1 VTGGGLAGHRER
13 GVIVDAGEPPRI
25 VVEQPAPCADARS
38 AEEVLGRVLQPNVSP
53 RGKWTVLVRVR
64 RDPDALT
71 AEGEITDETGAPVA
85 HRSIRKE
92 TRAKDPECAALVR
105 AAGVWASLVLDEE
118 LQRAHD
124 NEANAKKNEVSTTN
138 AAPWPAPQSP
148 PPPPPPESSLFLK
161 NPENRRSFEVGAGAA
176 YMYGT
181 LGDTGAA
188 IGGAQIYAIIEVGSG
203 WLLRPTILGGRSLKE
218 VSSSGD
224 IGATWVAG
232 RFDACRRLPGNYI
245 ERRGIQMDV
254 CGGAEGGT
262 VALDT
267 DSSRRAVGLLAPG
280 GTLAIRGELAS
291 DLAAEVRGL
300 VGVNLIRPK
309 LFDSDSPDRS
319 AVQPLLVYAR
329 LEVGLSWR
337 LR

>member
-1 VTGGGLAGHRER
+1 VF
-13 GVIVDAGEPPRI
+13 VDAAGEPPRI
-25 VVEQPAPCADARS
+25 VVEQPAPCADARR
-38 AEEVLGRVLQPNVSP
+38 AEEVLGRVLLPNVAP

-64 RDPDALT
+64 REPDALT
-71 AEGEITDETGAPVA
+71 AEGEITDDAGAPVA
-85 HRSIRKE
+85 HRTIRKE

-105 AAGVWASLVLDEE
+105 AVGLWASLVLDEE
-118 LQRAHD
+118 LQRARD
-124 NEANAKKNEVSTTN
+124 NDSRADDAT
-138 AAPWPAPQSP
+138 AAPIPAPSP
-148 PPPPPPESSLFLK
+148 NPLPPAPAERSLTPK
-161 NPENRRSFEVGAGAA
+161 TPENRRSFEVGAGAA

-188 IGGAQIYAIIEVGSG
+188 IGGGQIYAVIEVAGD
-203 WLLRPTILGGRSLKE
+203 WLLRPTILGGRALRQT
-218 VSSSGD
+218 GD
-224 IGATWVAG
+224 VGATWVAG

-262 VALDT
+262 IALDT
-267 DSSRRAVGLLAPG
+267 DSYHRAVPLLAPG
-280 GTLAIRGELAS
+280 ATLALRGEFAS

-300 VGVNLIRPK
+300 VGVNLIRPA
-309 LFDSDSPDRS
+309 LYDSS
-319 AVQPLLVYAR
+319 ASGPVQPLLVYAR